1 MEATPGQADDESHTE
16 VSDVAA
22 SDARGAIPPVQ
33 DGGETG
39 RTSSIGAGWHRIR
52 GAFNR
57 KTMGKDAVA
66 GVVLGIESVPDGLAS
81 GVLAGVNPVAGL
93 YAYLFGMAGA
103 AMFTSSSFMAV
114 QATGAMA
121 LVVADTDLASR
132 PDPDRALFTLA
143 MLTGGVMIIAGLL
156 RGGRMLRFV
165 PTAVMVGF
173 VTAVGVNI
181 VLGQLENLTG
191 YDGQGS
197 NRVLRAIDTITHF
210 RLFDLPTL
218 TVGAAT
224 IALIVVLTR
233 TRLRSFGLV
242 LAIVAGSSLAALF
255 TMVIGWDVLTVADI
269 AEVPSGLP
277 APVLPSIDDVMFLSV
292 PALSLA
298 FVGIVQGA
306 AVSAAVPNADGK
318 PADSSRDFIGQGA
331 GNIVAGLFQGMP
343 VGGSMSASSLIVAAG
358 ARTRLALF
366 IAASVMA
373 FIVLVASGLV
383 SLVAMPALAALL
395 MVIGV
400 QTIKPARV
408 MSVFKTGP
416 LQTTVMT
423 VTFVLTLVIPL
434 QFAVLVGV
442 GLGVVLF
449 VAQQSNRL
457 RVRQLEFDAD
467 GRVREVHPVAT
478 LPPHEVVV
486 LQPYG
491 NLFFASAP
499 VFEAQLPKMQADS
512 RGSVVIVRLRGIDE
526 IGLSLVAVLDR
537 YLDDLE
543 RHDST
548 LWLAVTSDRIVH
560 QLRAGGLLDR
570 LGPDRVY
577 LGTEWLGEASRRAY
591 SDARRWVR
599 DQQ

>member
-1 MEATPGQADDESHTE
+1 MKTTGTRAR
-16 VSDVAA
+16 VAA
-22 SDARGAIPPVQ
+22 
-33 DGGETG
+33 
-39 RTSSIGAGWHRIR
+39 GWQRIR
-52 GAFNR
+52 GVFSR
-57 KTMGKDAVA
+57 KTLGKDAVA
-66 GVVLGIESVPDGLAS
+66 GVVLGIESVPDGLAL
-81 GVLAGVNPVAGL
+81 GLLAGVNPVAGL

-103 AMFTSSSFMAV
+103 ALFTSSSFMAV
-114 QATGAMA
+114 QGTGAMA
-121 LVVADTDLASR
+121 LIVADTDLASR

-143 MLTGGVMIIAGLL
+143 MLTGLVMIIAGVL

-197 NRVLRAIDTITHF
+197 NRVIRAVDTITHF
-210 RLFDLPTL
+210 WLFDVPTVL
-218 TVGAAT
+218 VGAVT
-224 IALIVVLTR
+224 IVLIVVLTR

-242 LAIVAGSSLAALF
+242 IAIIVGSALAALF
-255 TMVIGWDVLTVADI
+255 TMVFGWDVLTVADV

-277 APVLPSIDDVMFLSV
+277 APVLPSLDDVVFLAI

-298 FVGIVQGA
+298 FVGLVQGA

-331 GNIVAGLFQGMP
+331 GNVVAGLFQGMP
-343 VGGSMSASSLIVAAG
+343 VGGSMSASSLILAAG

-373 FIVLVASGLV
+373 FIVLVASGAV

-395 MVIGV
+395 IVIGV

-408 MSVFKTGP
+408 ISVVKTGP
-416 LQTTVMT
+416 LQTTVMA
-423 VTFVLTLVIPL
+423 VTFVLTLIIPL

-442 GLGVVLF
+442 GLGVILF

-457 RVRQLEFDAD
+457 RVRQLEFGDD
-467 GRVREVHPVAT
+467 DRVREVDPVAT
-478 LPPHEVVV
+478 LPPHAVVV

-499 VFEAQLPKMQADS
+499 VFEAQLPKIEADS

-526 IGLSLVAVLDR
+526 IGLSLIAVLGR

-543 RHDST
+543 RHGST
-548 LWLAVTSDRIVH
+548 LWLTVSSERVID

-570 LGPDRVY
+570 LGADGVY
-577 LGTEWLGEASRRAY
+577 RGTEWLGETSRRAHR
-591 SDARRWVR
+591 DAGQWVA